1 MTMVNKNKL
10 WRYLEEISG
19 IDIKTF
25 DDRKKLRKT
34 VYFIQKLGLNMGYK
48 FGWYIHGPY
57 SSDLTKD
64 AFEYY
69 NQKETL
75 DTTES
80 PEILPS
86 EKEIL
91 VKIKNFFGD
100 SKDDPEILEIL
111 ASLDFIQNTAYIP
124 DVEEKNKD
132 VVITQLRKLKP
143 NKFKNQDIESSW
155 NKLAQYELV

>member
-1 MTMVNKNKL
+1 MANKNKL
-10 WRYLEEISG
+10 WGYLEEISD

-25 DDRKKLRKT
+25 DDRKKLQKT
-34 VYFIQKLGLNMGYK
+34 VYFLQKMGLNMGYK

-69 NQKETL
+69 SQKETL

-80 PEILPS
+80 PEILPF

-91 VKIKNFFGD
+91 EKITKFFGN
-100 SKDDPEILEIL
+100 SKDDPDMLEIL
-111 ASLDFIQNTAYIP
+111 ASLDFIHNTAYIP
-124 DVEEKNKD
+124 DVEEMNKD
-132 VVITQLRKLKP
+132 VVLTQLKKLKP

-155 NKLAQYELV
+155 NKLVQYNLV